1 MAYIVA
7 GSISVKECPPKDKE
21 KNVTID
27 NTCQLCFEEDEIQ
40 QHLLKC
46 KKLKKLFKC
55 QEILI
60 ENIEYNNL
68 FKNVKKQKVIVN
80 SFKELL
86 EVRNYILN
94 HENRS
99 NPSILDK
106 MLEKSYDVRK
116 CIVNFSSGTWIII
129 KENIKIIESW
139 MVCVFE

>member
-1 MAYIVA
+1 MKSLKIICIIQSEYILKYNDDIA
-7 GSISVKECPPKDKE
+7 
-21 KNVTID
+21 
-27 NTCQLCFEEDEIQ
+27 CQLCFEEDENQ

-46 KKLKKLFKC
+46 KKLNKIFKS

-60 ENIEYNNL
+60 EDIEYNDI
-68 FKNVKKQKVIVN
+68 FKDIKKQKVIV
-80 SFKELL
+80 SLFKELL

-116 CIVNFSSGTWIII
+116 CIVNFSSGT
-129 KENIKIIESW
+129 
-139 MVCVFE
+139 